1 MDSGTAWRVEHV
13 ETSHFFT
20 NKDVGRLVNETEG
33 TVTTELEGGDRQKA
47 MKRLRVPPLGEKQSP
62 WITFKVGLFSGA
74 FIILLTVV
82 ILSGNVSQYTHVIFC
97 SFRFWSAEQANYS
110 MNKP

>member
-1 MDSGTAWRVEHV
+1 M

-20 NKDVGRLVNETEG
+20 NKDVGRLVSETEG
-33 TVTTELEGGDRQKA
+33 AVTSELEGGDRQKA

-62 WITFKVGLFSGA
+62 WITFKVGLFSGS

-82 ILSGNVSQYTHVIFC
+82 ILSGIII
-97 SFRFWSAEQANYS
+97 SFTS
-110 MNKP
+110 